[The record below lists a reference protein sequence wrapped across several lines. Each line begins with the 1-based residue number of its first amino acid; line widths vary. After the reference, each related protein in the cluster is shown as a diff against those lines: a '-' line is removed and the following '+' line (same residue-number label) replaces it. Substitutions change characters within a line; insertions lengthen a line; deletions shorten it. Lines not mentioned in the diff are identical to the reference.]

1 MKELFEA
8 LAKVHEEIKNPKR
21 KKKVTVKH
29 KAGGQHSFMYAP
41 LDEIIEDTR
50 PILAKN
56 GLSILQSVEPQ
67 EGKDYLITQINHLSG
82 EFIRSMLP
90 FGAIPTD
97 PKEYGARLTYLKR
110 YGMCA
115 ALNIAAEDDND
126 APPKMT
132 GKFGKTAL
140 RAQISKFN
148 IGIGEQS
155 TSEELSGHYN
165 NFKEA
170 IEQAKVDMPGLI
182 NGGEG
187 EGLMSVEEH
196 YKTTMNALVI
206 MEKQEKLHTES
217 FKSTT

>member
-21 KKKVTVKH
+21 RKKVIVKH

-56 GLSILQSVEPQ
+56 GLSILQTVEPQ
-67 EGKDYLITQINHLSG
+67 EGKDYLITQINHSSG
-82 EFIRSMLP
+82 KFIRSMLP
-90 FGAIPTD
+90 FGNVPTD

-126 APPKMT
+126 APPKFT
-132 GKFGKTAL
+132 GKLNKSTL
-140 RAQISKFN
+140 RTRIAKFN
-148 IGIGEQS
+148 HGIGEQS
-155 TSEELSGHYN
+155 KSEELAAHYKE
-165 NFKEA
+165 FKEA
-170 IEQAKVDMPGLI
+170 IDQAKIDMPELI
-182 NGGEG
+182 NGIEG
-187 EGLMSVEEH
+187 ESAMSVEDH
-196 YKTTMNALVI
+196 YKNTMTALI
-206 MEKQEKLHTES
+206 MMEKQEQQHTES
-217 FKSTT
+217 FKATV